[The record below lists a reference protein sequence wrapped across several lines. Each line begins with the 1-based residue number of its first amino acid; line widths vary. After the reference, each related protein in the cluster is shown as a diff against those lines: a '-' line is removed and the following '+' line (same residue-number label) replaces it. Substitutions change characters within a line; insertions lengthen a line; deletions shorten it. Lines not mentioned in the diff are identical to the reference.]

1 MECESNQRMSCGC
14 ERESVGEIGKT
25 RSNDLRVHKKNIERK
40 KETCS
45 QVEAKLYP
53 LEMATD
59 LWRFGGLVLFA
70 MSFSLV
76 FEN

>member
-1 MECESNQRMSCGC
+1 
-14 ERESVGEIGKT
+14 
-25 RSNDLRVHKKNIERK
+25 VHKKNIERK

-59 LWRFGGLVLFA
+59 LWRFGGLALFA

>member
-1 MECESNQRMSCGC
+1 MSCGC

-25 RSNDLRVHKKNIERK
+25 RSNDLRVHKKTL

-59 LWRFGGLVLFA
+59 LWRFGGLALFA
-70 MSFSLV
+70 MSFNLV